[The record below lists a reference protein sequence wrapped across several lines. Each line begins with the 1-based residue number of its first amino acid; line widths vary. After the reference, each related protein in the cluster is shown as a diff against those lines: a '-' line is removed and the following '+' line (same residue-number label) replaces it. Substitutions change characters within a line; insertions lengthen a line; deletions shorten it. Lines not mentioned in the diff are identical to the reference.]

1 LQMLTI
7 QMIIK
12 LVTGFITILIIIRLL
27 GKRNLSQLTPG
38 DIVYFM
44 VFGGILEQSLY
55 NDKVQFW
62 QPILGLC
69 IWGLIIFLFELLISK
84 SRTLRKWFRGD
95 TDILITDRK
104 IDHKCLKNNRL
115 EMEEIASVAREKDIF
130 DLSRIKNLYI
140 ESDGGFTIE
149 TYKYPHPISEKT
161 HSIYPIIKN
170 DSLNTVNLK
179 RLNKNEEW
187 LLRQLSKRGIN
198 RIEDVFY
205 ADWSEDRGMFI
216 LQYKNKQLNKKGYL
230 KT

>member
-1 LQMLTI
+1 MLTI

-84 SRTLRKWFRGD
+84 SRTLIKWFCCD
-95 TDILITDRK
+95 TEILITDGN
-104 IDHKCLKNNRL
+104 IDLKCLKYN
-115 EMEEIASVAREKDIF
+115 
-130 DLSRIKNLYI
+130 
-140 ESDGGFTIE
+140 
-149 TYKYPHPISEKT
+149 
-161 HSIYPIIKN
+161 IYN
-170 DSLNTVNLK
+170 
-179 RLNKNEEW
+179 
-187 LLRQLSKRGIN
+187 
-198 RIEDVFY
+198 
-205 ADWSEDRGMFI
+205 M
-216 LQYKNKQLNKKGYL
+216 
-230 KT
+230 